1 MSMRWLLLTL
11 ALCLPPLANAA
22 QEDGADCLG
31 CHTITADV
39 AVHAIFQTV
48 HGALGGGGADS
59 CVGCHG
65 VSAEHARDPAS
76 IMPDVSFGPRWQ
88 SPPEARTGS
97 CLSCHS
103 GGSALHWA
111 GSEHQREGMACDSCH
126 DSHRQQDPALAAGS
140 QQACLGCH
148 TRVQAELLLPSRHP
162 IAEGKTACSDCHNP
176 HGSLGDASLHQAS
189 INDSCQQCH
198 QEKRGPFLWEHPPAA
213 EDCSLCHQPQPERAG
228 QELSELPQP
237 GPRLQPPLGCQ
248 ADAMKR
254 RPFPARVRRP
264 AWRPALLASTCL
276 AASMASAQDRFAGL
290 LEETRPLATR
300 WQTDYRGSLELGLGI
315 SSADSFMAGQYN
327 GLQDQGGDPARQP
340 GLAPLCRR
348 RELLAGI
355 AVGPGA
361 GYPGRRTALGYSRQ
375 AAAERRLR
383 PPAAGTQ
390 Q

>member
-11 ALCLPPLANAA
+11 VLCLPPLANAA

-213 EDCSLCHQPQPERAG
+213 EDCSLCHRPHGAIHER
-228 QELSELPQP
+228 LLT
-237 GPRLQPPLGCQ
+237 
-248 ADAMKR
+248 
-254 RPFPARVRRP
+254 ARG
-264 AWRPALLASTCL
+264 PALCQQCHV
-276 AASMASAQDRFAGL
+276 AAFH
-290 LEETRPLATR
+290 P
-300 WQTDYRGSLELGLGI
+300 SLPYGGEGLG
-315 SSADSFMAGQYN
+315 
-327 GLQDQGGDPARQP
+327 GGSRNQNVLGKNCLNCHSQVHGSNHPSGAR
-340 GLAPLCRR
+340 LTR
-348 RELLAGI
+348 
-355 AVGPGA
+355 
-361 GYPGRRTALGYSRQ
+361 
-375 AAAERRLR
+375 
-383 PPAAGTQ
+383 
-390 Q
+390 